1 MKKSFL
7 KVGSREITNTVDF
20 ETGEVVDVNVKE
32 HKYIANSREE
42 FMLVYTKLLSI
53 FQEKEMTLPE
63 IRLYSYLLQTWN
75 YDVKYEVGVALY
87 NDLADKFGINYKT
100 IRNAFYKLSARGL
113 VYSPK
118 PKLYMLNPRYA
129 FKGSTMDRN
138 KSLKILL
145 ELCSS
150 L

>member
-7 KVGSREITNTVDF
+7 KVGFREVTNTVDLS
-20 ETGEVVDVNVKE
+20 TGEVVNVNVKE

-42 FMLVYTKLLSI
+42 FLLVYTKLLSI

-75 YDVKYEVGVALY
+75 YDVSYEVGVPLY
-87 NDLADKFGINYKT
+87 NDLSEKFDISWKT

-113 VYSPK
+113 IYSPK
-118 PKLYMLNPRYA
+118 SKLYMLNPRYA
-129 FKGSTMDRN
+129 FKGSTLSRN

-145 ELCSS
+145 ELCENC
-150 L
+150 